1 MYLIALKMLFGD
13 KIKLFSLIAG
23 LTFSVLLMTQLGSI
37 FCGLMG
43 RFSQQIIST
52 GVPIWVMDRNTEMLD
67 APIPLTNDALMRV
80 RNVDGVEWAMPLANS
95 MTKLKLRNGK
105 RQTVNIVGVDSSS
118 LIGIPPKV
126 QEGDLKDLNLPDAIA
141 IDKNNQRRFGNPKIG
156 DIFEINDQRA
166 KLVAFID
173 MPSNALAAPMVFTT
187 YDKALNYIPPQRNLL
202 SYVLVKPDP
211 NLSKEEVVRRINERT
226 GLCALTQEDF
236 IWKTIM
242 WYVKNT
248 GIPINMGMTVS
259 LGVIFG
265 IAITAQTFYT
275 FVIENIKQLA
285 TLKALGVTNSV
296 LTKMILLQSLCVG
309 LIGYGLGVGWV
320 ATVANTIFKKTDKL
334 AFYTPYQLL
343 IFAFIIMI
351 GVCLISSFVSIMKI
365 RKIEPATVFR
375 G

>member
-13 KIKLFSLIAG
+13 KIKLFSLILG
-23 LTFSVLLMTQLGSI
+23 LTFSVLLITQLGSI
-37 FCGLMG
+37 FCGLMS

-52 GVPIWVMDRNTEMLD
+52 EVPIWVMDVNTEMLE

-80 RNVDGVEWAMPLANS
+80 RNVDGVQWAMPMATS
-95 MTKLKLRNGK
+95 IVKMKLKNGK
-105 RQTVNIVGVDSSS
+105 RQTVSMIGVDSAT
-118 LIGIPPKV
+118 LIGIPSKTE
-126 QEGDLKDLNLPDAIA
+126 EGNIKDLNLPDTIA
-141 IDKNNQRRFGNPKIG
+141 IDKNNKKRLGNCKIG
-156 DIFEINDQRA
+156 DVLEINDQRA
-166 KLVAFID
+166 VIVATID
-173 MPSNALAAPMVFTT
+173 MPPNAMGTPLIFTT
-187 YDKALNYIPPQRNLL
+187 YEKAMSYIPPQRSLL

-211 NLSKEEVVRRINERT
+211 NLPVEEVINRINQRT
-226 GLCALTQEDF
+226 GLAAYTQLDF
-236 IWKTIM
+236 VFRTIM

-248 GIPINMGMTVS
+248 GIPVNMGMTVA

-265 IAITAQTFYT
+265 VAITAQTFYT

-285 TLKALGVTNSV
+285 TLKALGVTNNI

-320 ATVANTIFKKTDKL
+320 AMVASTVFKKGGTL

-343 IFAFIIMI
+343 VVAFIIMI
-351 GVCLISSFVSIMKI
+351 GVCLLASLLSIIKI

>member
-23 LTFSVLLMTQLGSI
+23 LTFSVLLIVQLGSI

-52 GVPIWVMDRNTEMLD
+52 EAPIWVMDRNTEMLE

-80 RNVDGVEWAMPLANS
+80 RNVDGVQWAMPLATS
-95 MTKLKLRNGK
+95 IVKIKLKNGK
-105 RQTVNIVGVDSSS
+105 RQTVNMVGVDSAS
-118 LIGIPPKV
+118 LIGIPLKIK
-126 QEGDLKDLNLPDAIA
+126 EGNIKNLNLPDSIA
-141 IDKNNQRRFGNPKIG
+141 IDKNNIKRLGNCKLG
-156 DIFEINDQRA
+156 DTLEINDQRA
-166 KLVAFID
+166 TIVAIVD
-173 MPSNALAAPMVFTT
+173 MPPNAMGTPLIFTT
-187 YDKALNYIPPQRNLL
+187 YEKALSYIPPQRSLL

-211 NLSKEEVVRRINERT
+211 NLPVQEVIKRIDEKT
-226 GLCALTQEDF
+226 GFSAYTQLDF
-236 IWKTIM
+236 IFKTIM

-248 GIPINMGMTVS
+248 GIPINLGMTVT
-259 LGVIFG
+259 LGVLFG
-265 IAITAQTFYT
+265 VAITAQTFYT

-285 TLKALGVTNSV
+285 TLKALGVTNII

-320 ATVANTIFKKTDKL
+320 AMIASTVFKKADKL

-343 IFAFIIMI
+343 VVAFIIMI
-351 GVCLISSFVSIMKI
+351 GVCLLSSLLSIIKVW
-365 RKIEPATVFR
+365 KIEPATVFR

>member
-23 LTFSVLLMTQLGSI
+23 LTFSVLLITQLGSI

-52 GVPIWVMDRNTEMLD
+52 EVPIWVMDRNTEMLD

-95 MTKLKLRNGK
+95 MTKLKLKSGK
-105 RQTVNIVGVDSSS
+105 RQTVNIVGVDAST
-118 LIGIPPKV
+118 LIGIPPHVK
-126 QEGDLKDLNLPDAIA
+126 EGDIKDLNLPDAIA
-141 IDKNNQRRFGNPKIG
+141 IDKNNRKRFGNPKLG

-166 KLVAFID
+166 KVVAIID
-173 MPSNALAAPMVFTT
+173 MPSNALSAPMVFTT

-202 SYVLVKPDP
+202 SYVLVKPNS
-211 NLSKEEVVRRINERT
+211 NLPQEEVIRRINERT
-226 GLCALTQEDF
+226 GLAALSQGDF

-248 GIPINMGMTVS
+248 GIPINMGMTVA

-265 IAITAQTFYT
+265 VAITAQTFYT
-275 FVIENIKQLA
+275 FVVENIKQLA

-309 LIGYGLGVGWV
+309 LIGYGLGIGWV
-320 ATVANTIFKKTDKL
+320 AMVASTIFKKADKL

-343 IFAFIIMI
+343 IIAFFLMI
-351 GVCLISSFVSIMKI
+351 GVCLASSLLSIIKI